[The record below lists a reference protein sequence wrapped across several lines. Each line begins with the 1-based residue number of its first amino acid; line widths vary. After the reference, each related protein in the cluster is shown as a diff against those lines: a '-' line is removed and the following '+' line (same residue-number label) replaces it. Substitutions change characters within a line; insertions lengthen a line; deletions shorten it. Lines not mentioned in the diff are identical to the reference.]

1 MDLIRDYW
9 EQIIFLGL
17 LIWNISRSQSML
29 SEVTKDVAQLQSDV
43 ERLIKWTQKQ
53 QEDITRLRAET
64 DVLNK
69 QTTALWEF
77 TNGLRD
83 RFNGHGKH

>member
-69 QTTALWEF
+69 QTAALWEF

-83 RFNGHGKH
+83 RFNGHNKH